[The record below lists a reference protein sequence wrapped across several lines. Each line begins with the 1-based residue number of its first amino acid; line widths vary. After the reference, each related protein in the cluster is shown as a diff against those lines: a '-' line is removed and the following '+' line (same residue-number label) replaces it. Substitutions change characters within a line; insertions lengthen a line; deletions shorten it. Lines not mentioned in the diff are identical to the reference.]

1 MNLALPF
8 RSIYIS
14 RKVWQFLC
22 PAAAKELL
30 IGEDLSDDEVE
41 RICYIIGNHHA
52 PSKIDGVDFQIQWE
66 ADLLEAL
73 KKFDKE
79 NSQDKLKRLLIKTL
93 KLNLGLSWLKKYLL

>member
-1 MNLALPF
+1 M
-8 RSIYIS
+8 
-14 RKVWQFLC
+14 WQFLC

-30 IGEDLSDDEVE
+30 IGEDLSNDEVE

-79 NSQDKLKRLLIKTL
+79 NSQDKFKEVIDKNFKTKSGLELAEKILIV
-93 KLNLGLSWLKKYLL
+93 N